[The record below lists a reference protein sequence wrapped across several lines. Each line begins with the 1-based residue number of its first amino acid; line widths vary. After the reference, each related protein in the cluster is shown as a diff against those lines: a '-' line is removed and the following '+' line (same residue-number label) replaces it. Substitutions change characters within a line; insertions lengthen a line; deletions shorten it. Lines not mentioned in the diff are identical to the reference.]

1 MHRIPCAKGEQAWKA
16 TRGKVA
22 KYSLIVVKT
31 KAIWP
36 PPFFFLFINTL
47 SWYVLSHICHQ
58 FLLVSTCNLVSGFGL
73 LIYSETHA
81 P

>member
-36 PPFFFLFINTL
+36 PPLFFSLYKYTL
-47 SWYVLSHICHQ
+47 MVCSVPHLSP
-58 FLLVSTCNLVSGFGL
+58 VSASK
-73 LIYSETHA
+73 YM
-81 P
+81 